1 MTTNEMKLIRDI
13 YDFLLETNFDLLKK
27 NIIEIENNHLELPF
41 KVILKNKK
49 FTKKISDSIKFLC
62 VSGTPLGMFG
72 IKAEKDEE
80 KKELLKQK
88 KEFKKNINL
97 VLQETKD
104 NDVKKILEIFLTS
117 L

>member
-27 NIIEIENNHLELPF
+27 NITEIENNHLELPF
-41 KVILKNKK
+41 KVILKNKE
-49 FTKKISDSIKFLC
+49 FTKKISDGIKFLC

-80 KKELLKQK
+80 NKSLLKQK
-88 KEFKKNINL
+88 KILKQKINL
-97 VLQETKD
+97 TLQETRD
-104 NDVKKILEIFLTS
+104 SDVKKILGIFSTS